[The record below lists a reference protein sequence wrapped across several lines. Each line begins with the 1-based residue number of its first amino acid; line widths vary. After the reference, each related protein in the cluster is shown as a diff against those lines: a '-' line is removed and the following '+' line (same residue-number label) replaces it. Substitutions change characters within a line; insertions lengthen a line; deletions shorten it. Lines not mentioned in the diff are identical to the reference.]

1 MKMYCFA
8 KNYMFKK
15 TSELYEFLQKNQ
27 FVCAIIA
34 SLFII
39 SILTLMWGV
48 KKSTLTFV
56 ISCYLLT
63 GQAQD
68 GDLSRIARFKDLL
81 AEKGLTGRFNLENTG
96 YYSYVTDLYNYSHI
110 IEGAR
115 HLLNNAS
122 DKEWPNLK
130 WLLISC
136 DSGYIER
143 LR

>member
-39 SILTLMWGV
+39 SILTLMFGV

-63 GQAQD
+63 GLIFICKNKII
-68 GDLSRIARFKDLL
+68 GGVYII
-81 AEKGLTGRFNLENTG
+81 
-96 YYSYVTDLYNYSHI
+96 YNIY
-110 IEGAR
+110 
-115 HLLNNAS
+115 L
-122 DKEWPNLK
+122 
-130 WLLISC
+130 
-136 DSGYIER
+136 
-143 LR
+143 